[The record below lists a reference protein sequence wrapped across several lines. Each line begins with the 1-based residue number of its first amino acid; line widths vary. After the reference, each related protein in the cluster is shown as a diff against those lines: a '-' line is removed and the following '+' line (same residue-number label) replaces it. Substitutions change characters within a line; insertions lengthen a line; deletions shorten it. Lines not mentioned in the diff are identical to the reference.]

1 MRAARPDES
10 TPAWAFRWL
19 QTVPQP
25 TMVLSG
31 MTNLAQMQD
40 NINTFSEEKPLSGDE
55 LSIVYGAA
63 EKLAKFVPWHR
74 LPLLLRR
81 LPEKAGYPEPHQSL

>member
-31 MTNLAQMQD
+31 MTSLAQMQD
-40 NINTFSEEKPLSGDE
+40 NIKTFSEEK
-55 LSIVYGAA
+55 AA
-63 EKLAKFVPWHR
+63 QR
-74 LPLLLRR
+74 
-81 LPEKAGYPEPHQSL
+81 